1 MARFVIR
8 MNDALGVVDRAI
20 VRMPCSFYERHCA
33 VAVGLSS
40 FHFSHHQQQPRLGKS
55 FKNTGASR
63 DNMMLYTPVLWYV
76 DTYYYY
82 SMLLIEVRAVAY
94 KKKIMSCLWESQI
107 LSFPNLPS
115 RFLQSCV
122 TFHFFSAPKARP
134 MLATSPLTTHKQD
147 DVVFVSKTAT
157 KLICPRECSEGECCE
172 ILLAQAIQK

>member
-1 MARFVIR
+1 MLLAWSIVRLCECLVLF
-8 MNDALGVVDRAI
+8 MSAI
-20 VRMPCSFYERHCA
+20 VPLPSA
-33 VAVGLSS
+33 LI
-40 FHFSHHQQQPRLGKS
+40 FSLFAHQEQPRLGQS
-55 FKNTGASR
+55 FKKNTGASR

-76 DTYYYY
+76 DTYYYCF
-82 SMLLIEVRAVAY
+82 MLLLIEVRAVAY
-94 KKKIMSCLWESQI
+94 EKKIMSCLWESQI

-157 KLICPRECSEGECCE
+157 KLICPRKCSEGECCE